1 MEISKGVLKTYNL
14 SEAIELMR
22 NGHCVREVD
31 WENREIQ
38 DGDGKSYIVYDYLKL
53 LETCLVW
60 ETKPKNIIDQ
70 PYIAKFYYNAGWMP
84 TPYIP
89 TSYEMMAGEFVII
102 DIKDVIKEV
111 VKKEN
116 SEKENIV
123 NDYVVNPIGKLNGI
137 IIENFNNTKFYH
149 KSIIGFLSIR
159 KEIEVIGKASYIF
172 ISDDFEITIN
182 IIEQE
187 NVVGL
192 EINQTK
198 EFNKINIEISKSL
211 LINSSDDFLLYYF
224 MWLWFNNFQ
233 NHHLNPFKD
242 KSDDMFLLADELA
255 FSFMIK
261 EYENP
266 KLDNIINDLY
276 NLFSKKGTI
285 NINTKQK
292 QRIERLANKCL
303 EVDNTFHLKNKNNQ
317 DNSKEENIS
326 EELNLSPLEIVLNKF
341 DELSKEE
348 FSVWL
353 DCQRDDLLL
362 LENEYIGNAIKEYIK
377 SNQKK

>member
-1 MEISKGVLKTYNL
+1 
-14 SEAIELMR
+14 
-22 NGHCVREVD
+22 
-31 WENREIQ
+31 
-38 DGDGKSYIVYDYLKL
+38 
-53 LETCLVW
+53 
-60 ETKPKNIIDQ
+60 
-70 PYIAKFYYNAGWMP
+70 
-84 TPYIP
+84 
-89 TSYEMMAGEFVII
+89 
-102 DIKDVIKEV
+102 
-111 VKKEN
+111 
-116 SEKENIV
+116 
-123 NDYVVNPIGKLNGI
+123 
-137 IIENFNNTKFYH
+137 
-149 KSIIGFLSIR
+149 
-159 KEIEVIGKASYIF
+159 
-172 ISDDFEITIN
+172 
-182 IIEQE
+182 
-187 NVVGL
+187 
-192 EINQTK
+192 
-198 EFNKINIEISKSL
+198 
-211 LINSSDDFLLYYF
+211 

-266 KLDNIINDLY
+266 KLDNIINELY

-285 NINTKQK
+285 NLNTQQK

-362 LENEYIGNAIKEYIK
+362 LENEYIGNAIKEF
-377 SNQKK
+377 NQNK